1 MYRLD
6 ALIFLSWDVLEF
18 LQGPLHHPGSQ
29 ASVRGTEWS
38 YRLAVSL
45 HPVGRNVPWT
55 SRPSVGCLV
64 WRALPSLCGFSGSG
78 GRCLLFPLGCLG
90 IRFPFSPNRVASLFT
105 PLWWFSISAG
115 LGLGFCYT
123 SISASLRGL
132 ARPLPRGPLRLCASY
147 LGPLRLVLFF

>member
-6 ALIFLSWDVLEF
+6 TLIFLSWDVLEF

-105 PLWWFSISAG
+105 PCGGFPFLLAWASDSVTLPSLPAFAVWPG
-115 LGLGFCYT
+115 LFHEGLSVYAPHT
-123 SISASLRGL
+123 WGL
-132 ARPLPRGPLRLCASY
+132 
-147 LGPLRLVLFF
+147 